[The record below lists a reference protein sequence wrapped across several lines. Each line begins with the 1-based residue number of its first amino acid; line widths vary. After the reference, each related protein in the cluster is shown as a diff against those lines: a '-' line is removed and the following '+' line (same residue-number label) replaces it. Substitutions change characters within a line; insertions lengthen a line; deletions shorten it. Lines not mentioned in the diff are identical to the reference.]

1 MLSKLQSILFMNCM
15 NMEEKEHL
23 DNLKDLYRLC
33 RIEAASIKG
42 YKDVKF
48 ATEFSGQI
56 QSLFGYDL
64 NDEID
69 GVHHLFFLS
78 MVHSRGKLEC
88 SI

>member
-1 MLSKLQSILFMNCM
+1 MNRD
-15 NMEEKEHL
+15 EKEHL
-23 DNLKDLYRLC
+23 DYLKDLCRLC
-33 RIEAASIKG
+33 RIKAGSIKG

-64 NDEID
+64 NNDID

-78 MVHSRGKLEC
+78 MVYSRGKLEC

>member
-1 MLSKLQSILFMNCM
+1 MNCM

-48 ATEFSGQI
+48 ATEFIGQI

-64 NDEID
+64 KELRYIMSNQNKY
-69 GVHHLFFLS
+69 GSL
-78 MVHSRGKLEC
+78 KC
-88 SI
+88 KQT